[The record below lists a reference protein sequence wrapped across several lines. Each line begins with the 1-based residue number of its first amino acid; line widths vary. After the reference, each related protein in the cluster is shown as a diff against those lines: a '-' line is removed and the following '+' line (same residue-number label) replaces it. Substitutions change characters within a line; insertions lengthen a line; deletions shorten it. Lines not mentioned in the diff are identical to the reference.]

1 MDDIVTLSDSELR
14 KELLAHGVNVG
25 PVTPTTRGVY
35 QKKLSKIFLFSN
47 YKYSLFT

>member
-14 KELLAHGVNVG
+14 KQLLAHGVNVG
-25 PVTPTTRGVY
+25 PVTPTTRVY
-35 QKKLSKIFLFSN
+35 QKKLSKIVLFSN